1 MRPSA
6 WYKIVASRDSGGGIQ
21 QQGMGISMLEEYPWI
36 LPVLIG
42 AVIVFILDLIGN
54 MISFSS
60 RLLNAL
66 ATAIVFA
73 VVFGGLLYTGAL
85 RLDVKTVTAPA
96 ETTAPATTPAPAPTT
111 P

>member
-1 MRPSA
+1 
-6 WYKIVASRDSGGGIQ
+6 
-21 QQGMGISMLEEYPWI
+21 MLEQYPWI
-36 LPVLIG
+36 EPVLIG

-54 MISFSS
+54 MISFSN
-60 RLLNAL
+60 RFLNAL

-85 RLDVKTVTAPA
+85 QLDVKTVTTPVT
-96 ETTAPATTPAPAPTT
+96 TTAPATTDAPATTT